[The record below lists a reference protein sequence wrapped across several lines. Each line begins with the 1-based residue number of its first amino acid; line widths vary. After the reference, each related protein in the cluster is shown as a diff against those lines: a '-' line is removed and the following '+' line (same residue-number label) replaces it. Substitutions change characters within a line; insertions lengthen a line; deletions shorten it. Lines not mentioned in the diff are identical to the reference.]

1 MAEESKSV
9 FNFEKVEQN
18 VSGDGSVGQIG
29 ENKAE
34 VNNQFGERK
43 DWRPPFMELAE
54 QVSDKQWP
62 EETTDVIVGR
72 YETPSLAVAAAVEEI
87 EQDLARDDVI
97 GEDEFQERRK
107 TWSETF
113 HAMIPIGVKITSSV
127 GMALAQ
133 HFTKKTAAGV
143 AAEAFFSTIGEINS

>member
-1 MAEESKSV
+1 MTNSNPQMN
-9 FNFEKVEQN
+9 FNAKNQQVQ
-18 VSGDGSVGQIG
+18 VG
-29 ENKAE
+29 NN
-34 VNNQFGERK
+34 NNQIQNINESGS

-62 EETTDVIVGR
+62 EETPDAVVGR
-72 YETPSLAVAAAVEEI
+72 YEVPSLAVAAAVEEI
-87 EQDLARDDVI
+87 EQDLSRDDVI
-97 GEDEFQERRK
+97 SEDEFEERKK

-113 HAMIPIGVKITSSV
+113 QAMVPMGIKVTSSV

-143 AAEAFFSTIGEINS
+143 AAEAFFSTISEMQA